1 MDVEKEIGQILQ
13 GYQPPLVLMTANQ
26 LGIIDQLS
34 GAPVTA
40 KQVADALSLSLKGTE
55 RLLNALAGMEILVK
69 EDNRFHMPDAWRKY
83 LTEKG
88 DHCMKQWI
96 QLIYDLLPVWTQLP
110 DFVRSGKQLKSIMD
124 MLGTDPENMRAFI
137 DAMHDKGLK
146 ATEMIAREIPLGDA
160 NRMLDVGGGPG
171 TYSLEWAKIHS
182 HLKATVFDIPPV
194 LEVAKDYIKRYDL
207 EDRVDTLAGDFEKDD
222 LGSGYDL
229 ILVANVLHMYD
240 ADSGQNLI
248 NKIIN
253 ALEPGGRVVLHGFC
267 TNQDGTGPLPDTLFS
282 LNIGLLTEGGSAHGV
297 DEMTRW
303 LEKAGVNDIR
313 HFRVEAVPTGV
324 ITGIKVSN

>member
-1 MDVEKEIGQILQ
+1 M
-13 GYQPPLVLMTANQ
+13 
-26 LGIIDQLS
+26 
-34 GAPVTA
+34 
-40 KQVADALSLSLKGTE
+40 
-55 RLLNALAGMEILVK
+55 
-69 EDNRFHMPDAWRKY
+69 
-83 LTEKG
+83 
-88 DHCMKQWI
+88 
-96 QLIYDLLPVWTQLP
+96 
-110 DFVRSGKQLKSIMD
+110 
-124 MLGTDPENMRAFI
+124 
-137 DAMHDKGLK
+137 
-146 ATEMIAREIPLGDA
+146 
-160 NRMLDVGGGPG
+160 
-171 TYSLEWAKIHS
+171 
-182 HLKATVFDIPPV
+182 
-194 LEVAKDYIKRYDL
+194 AKDYIKRYDL
-207 EDRVDTLAGDFEKDD
+207 EDRVNTLAGDFEKDD

-253 ALEPGGRVVLHGFC
+253 ALEPGGRIVLHGFC

>member
-1 MDVEKEIGQILQ
+1 MDIEKQIGHILQ

-26 LGIIDQLS
+26 LGIFEKLA

-40 KQVADALSLSLKGTE
+40 KQVADALSLSVKGTE
-55 RLLNALAGMEILVK
+55 RLLNALVGMEVLVK
-69 EDNRFHMPDAWRKY
+69 EDNRFHLPEEWQKY

-96 QLIYDLLPVWTQLP
+96 QLIYDILPVWTQLP
-110 DFVRSGKQLKSIMD
+110 EFVRSGNLIKSIMD

-146 ATEMIAREIPLGDA
+146 ATEIIAREIPVGDA
-160 NRMLDVGGGPG
+160 NHMLDVGGGPG
-171 TYSLEWAKIHS
+171 TYSLEWAKLHN

-194 LEVAKDYIKRYDL
+194 LEVAKDYIKRYGL
-207 EDRVDTLAGDFEKDD
+207 ENRVDTLAGDFNKDD

-240 ADSGQNLI
+240 ADLGQSLV
-248 NKIIN
+248 NKVVT
-253 ALEPGGRVVLHGFC
+253 ALEPGGRIILHGFC
-267 TNQDGTGPLPDTLFS
+267 TNQEGTGPLPDAMFN
-282 LNIGLLTEGGSAHGV
+282 LNIGLLTEDGSAHAV

-303 LEKAGVNDIR
+303 LEKAGVSDIR
-313 HFRVEAVPTGV
+313 HFRMEAVPTGV
-324 ITGIKVSN
+324 ITGMKSG

>member
-1 MDVEKEIGQILQ
+1 MDIEKQIGHILQ

-26 LGIIDQLS
+26 LGIFEKLA

-40 KQVADALSLSLKGTE
+40 KQVADALSLSVKGTE
-55 RLLNALAGMEILVK
+55 RLLNALVGMEVLVK
-69 EDNRFHMPDAWRKY
+69 EDNRFHLPEEWQKY

-96 QLIYDLLPVWTQLP
+96 QLIYDILPVWTQLP
-110 DFVRSGKQLKSIMD
+110 EFVRSGNLIKSIMD

-146 ATEMIAREIPLGDA
+146 ATEIIAREIPVGDA
-160 NRMLDVGGGPG
+160 NHMLDVGGGPG
-171 TYSLEWAKIHS
+171 TYSLEWAKLHN

-194 LEVAKDYIKRYDL
+194 LEAAKDYIKRYGL
-207 EDRVDTLAGDFEKDD
+207 ENRVDTLAGDFNKDD

-229 ILVANVLHMYD
+229 VLVANVLHMYD
-240 ADSGQNLI
+240 ADLGQSLV
-248 NKIIN
+248 NKAVT
-253 ALEPGGRVVLHGFC
+253 ALEPGGRIILHGFC
-267 TNQDGTGPLPDTLFS
+267 TNQEGTGPLPDAMFN
-282 LNIGLLTEGGSAHGV
+282 LNIGLLTEDGSAHAV

-303 LEKAGVNDIR
+303 LEKAGVSDIR
-313 HFRVEAVPTGV
+313 HFRMEAVPTGV
-324 ITGIKVSN
+324 ITGMKSG

>member
-1 MDVEKEIGQILQ
+1 MDIEKQIGHILQ

-26 LGIIDQLS
+26 LGIFEKLA

-40 KQVADALSLSLKGTE
+40 KQVADALSLSVKGTE
-55 RLLNALAGMEILVK
+55 RLLNALVGMEVLVK
-69 EDNRFHMPDAWRKY
+69 EDNRFHLPEEWQKY

-96 QLIYDLLPVWTQLP
+96 QLIYDILPVWTQLP
-110 DFVRSGKQLKSIMD
+110 EFVRSGNLIKSIMD

-146 ATEMIAREIPLGDA
+146 ATEIIAREIPVGDA
-160 NRMLDVGGGPG
+160 NHMLDVGGGPG
-171 TYSLEWAKIHS
+171 TYSLEWAKLHN

-194 LEVAKDYIKRYDL
+194 LEVAKDYIKRYGL
-207 EDRVDTLAGDFEKDD
+207 ENRVDTLAGDFNKDD

-229 ILVANVLHMYD
+229 VLVANVLHMYD
-240 ADSGQNLI
+240 ADLGQSLV
-248 NKIIN
+248 NKAVT
-253 ALEPGGRVVLHGFC
+253 ALEPGGRIILHGFC
-267 TNQDGTGPLPDTLFS
+267 TNQEGTGPLPDAMFN
-282 LNIGLLTEGGSAHGV
+282 LNIGLLTEDGSAHAV

-303 LEKAGVNDIR
+303 LEKAGVSDIR
-313 HFRVEAVPTGV
+313 HFRMEAVPTGV
-324 ITGIKVSN
+324 ITGMKSG